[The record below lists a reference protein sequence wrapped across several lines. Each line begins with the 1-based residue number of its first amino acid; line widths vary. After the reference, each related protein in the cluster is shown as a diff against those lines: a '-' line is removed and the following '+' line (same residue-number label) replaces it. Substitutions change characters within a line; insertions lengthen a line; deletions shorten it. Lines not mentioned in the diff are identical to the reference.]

1 MNPTRSPLFLLLAG
15 TILFCFAPFQTDAA
29 TAIQPNII
37 VILAD
42 DFGYGSLGSYGAKGL
57 KTPHIDRLAQEGRR
71 FTQAYAPGSVC
82 SPTRY
87 GLMTGR
93 YFWRTS
99 IKDGEVL
106 PPDAPLHIETTRL
119 TLASLCR
126 SQGYRTAMFG
136 KWHLGFTAGNVTD
149 WTKALAPGPRQIGF
163 EHFYGM
169 GANLPA
175 VPHGFIENDE
185 VNEPFLNEPN
195 LTPKSGAA
203 PAATP
208 VARNTWK
215 VDHVM
220 ATLTA
225 KTTQWIEANHQQPFF
240 VYYAPN
246 AVHEPIQ
253 PNPRFT
259 GSPYGKYGDF
269 INELDD
275 SVGQI
280 LATLDRLKLTE
291 NTLIIFTSDNGAV
304 DVMSNENSA
313 AAIKAGLTLNG
324 ALRGGKHSEWEGGF
338 REPFIVRWPGHV
350 PTGTVSEQVI
360 CLTDLLAT
368 FAAVLHAPLPP
379 NQAED
384 SFNILR
390 AFTETQ
396 TGASVRD
403 SVILQSADATYCL
416 RQDNWKF
423 IERTDAPTFAPDR
436 NKRTIEAAA
445 HKKGAGLRTDE
456 LYQLATDPAETTDVR
471 SAQLER
477 VAAMKKLLVT
487 ARERG
492 FTRPDAG
499 P

>member
-1 MNPTRSPLFLLLAG
+1 
-15 TILFCFAPFQTDAA
+15 
-29 TAIQPNII
+29 
-37 VILAD
+37 
-42 DFGYGSLGSYGAKGL
+42 
-57 KTPHIDRLAQEGRR
+57 
-71 FTQAYAPGSVC
+71 
-82 SPTRY
+82 
-87 GLMTGR
+87 
-93 YFWRTS
+93 
-99 IKDGEVL
+99 
-106 PPDAPLHIETTRL
+106 
-119 TLASLCR
+119 
-126 SQGYRTAMFG
+126 
-136 KWHLGFTAGNVTD
+136 
-149 WTKALAPGPRQIGF
+149 
-163 EHFYGM
+163 
-169 GANLPA
+169 
-175 VPHGFIENDE
+175 
-185 VNEPFLNEPN
+185 
-195 LTPKSGAA
+195 
-203 PAATP
+203 
-208 VARNTWK
+208 
-215 VDHVM
+215 M

-445 HKKGAGLRTDE
+445 HKKAAGLRTDE

-477 VAAMKKLLVT
+477 VAATKKLLVT